1 MYIPSTAGAGR
12 IANDRLFGGRMRVMI
27 RENSGVSMIEV
38 MTVIAIIAIISA
50 IAVPGYIGWL
60 PKYRLSTSARD
71 VLSDLEYARG
81 NAVKENASVIFE
93 FDTAN
98 NSYNA
103 WVDNGALGNRDNWNQ
118 DVDERSIRTRQMPPD
133 VNISVVS
140 FPNDRV
146 RFNGN
151 GFPEIEPDP
160 PAALGGGT
168 ITLTN
173 DTGAWVVELR
183 TGGKARIQ

>member
-1 MYIPSTAGAGR
+1 
-12 IANDRLFGGRMRVMI
+12 MI
-27 RENSGVSMIEV
+27 RENSGVSILEV
-38 MTVIAIIAIISA
+38 MVVIAIIVIMSA
-50 IAVPGYIGWL
+50 IAVPSYIGWL

-71 VLSDLEYARG
+71 VLSDLEFARG
-81 NAVKENASVIFE
+81 AAVKENASVVFE
-93 FDTAN
+93 FNTDNDT
-98 NSYNA
+98 YNV

-118 DVDERSIRTRQMPPD
+118 DVDERSIRSRQMPPD
-133 VNISVVS
+133 VNISTVS

-151 GFPEIEPDP
+151 GFPETEPDP

-173 DTGAWVVELR
+173 DTGTWVVELR

>member
-1 MYIPSTAGAGR
+1 
-12 IANDRLFGGRMRVMI
+12 MI
-27 RENSGVSMIEV
+27 KDNSGVSILEV
-38 MTVIAIIAIISA
+38 MVVIAIIVIMSA
-50 IAVPGYIGWL
+50 IAVPSYIGWL

-71 VLSDLEYARG
+71 VLSDLEFARG
-81 NAVKENASVIFE
+81 AAVKENASVVFE
-93 FDTAN
+93 LNMVND
-98 NSYNA
+98 SYNV

-118 DVDERSIRTRQMPPD
+118 DVDERSIRSRQMPLD
-133 VNISVVS
+133 VNISAVS

-151 GFPEIEPDP
+151 GFPETEPDP

-173 DTGAWVVELR
+173 DTGTWIVELR